1 MAVNM
6 SRHVPRYFLIDI
18 VSPPFPRHWSGH
30 RIFQRPSPQK
40 QIPSSQIPSSPP
52 QRLGLGRQKLNS
64 QPNSSFIRAA
74 ILILIKMKYSYILFA
89 FFTSIALVAC
99 ESEIERNERLTR
111 EAQQKVAE
119 EGKKHREKEIYDKY
133 INNSLPTGSTPYFD
147 YYGGNSSC
155 DSYGCSKITIRT
167 SNSDVLVTIKN
178 NDKVVRHSF
187 IKSGG
192 TYTFSMPNG
201 TYQPFFYYG
210 KGWNPEKE
218 MKNGQLKGGFISEED
233 FGKDDPQTLMNDILT
248 YELILQTN
256 GNFSTRP
263 SNPFEAL

>member
-1 MAVNM
+1 
-6 SRHVPRYFLIDI
+6 
-18 VSPPFPRHWSGH
+18 
-30 RIFQRPSPQK
+30 
-40 QIPSSQIPSSPP
+40 
-52 QRLGLGRQKLNS
+52 
-64 QPNSSFIRAA
+64 
-74 ILILIKMKYSYILFA
+74 MKYSHILFA

-111 EAQQKVAE
+111 KAQQKEAE
-119 EGKKHREKEIYDKY
+119 EEKKQREKEIYDKY

-147 YYGGNSSC
+147 YYGGNPSC

-178 NDKVVRHSF
+178 NDKVVRHAY

-210 KGWNPEKE
+210 KGWNPEKA

-263 SNPFEAL
+263 SNSFEAL